1 MKVIVQQWA
10 SGCHLVEAKGQ
21 NFIWILFLPLEAGG
35 RPAVSFST
43 PLVKPAP
50 RMTPGSAREPWYS
63 KIISFQE
70 IPEETESLFP
80 VQARVKPRDHRHH
93 LPMWSGIHTS
103 WPLPRF
109 RTGLG
114 GNIKLSCDMPFWG
127 HMFLPFFR
135 SFPWYSQEFRE
146 RTMIINILVL
156 PILFNSFHSVLLSY
170 FTFVKNLPCAR
181 YHAFTYIAWFN
192 HHVSFVLWIWI
203 TSSYRWIS
211 DTWTSE

>member
-156 PILFNSFHSVLLSY
+156 PNTFQLISLCTSFLFHICQEPTMCEVSCFHLYCL
-170 FTFVKNLPCAR
+170 
-181 YHAFTYIAWFN
+181 I
-192 HHVSFVLWIWI
+192 
-203 TSSYRWIS
+203 
-211 DTWTSE
+211 